1 VVLLVTK
8 EKIIS
13 DLVLFAQMLG
23 TMLTMTTKVIK
34 KVPLNMAL
42 INVTKE
48 EVTKNPR
55 TEFQMRVYS
64 AIQKI
69 PKGKITSYGALAKVL
84 GSSPRAVGQ
93 ALRNN
98 PFAPIVPC
106 HRVVAAEGKLGGFSG
121 QTSGEK
127 LQKKMKLLS
136 DEGVKFVQIQD
147 TKSKSDFFSYTLSE
161 DVIKSVLLDAEQLA
175 KFVTK

>member
-1 VVLLVTK
+1 
-8 EKIIS
+8 
-13 DLVLFAQMLG
+13 
-23 TMLTMTTKVIK
+23 MTTKVIK

>member
-1 VVLLVTK
+1 MVILVTK

-69 PKGKITSYGALAKVL
+69 PKGL
-84 GSSPRAVGQ
+84 
-93 ALRNN
+93 
-98 PFAPIVPC
+98 
-106 HRVVAAEGKLGGFSG
+106 
-121 QTSGEK
+121 
-127 LQKKMKLLS
+127 
-136 DEGVKFVQIQD
+136 
-147 TKSKSDFFSYTLSE
+147 
-161 DVIKSVLLDAEQLA
+161 
-175 KFVTK
+175 